1 MLPSTILISEAWGLC
16 SRQQAL
22 AKGLCR
28 DDRKTIPILVVPKG
42 IPLTSA
48 VLGIVPPQYSANCSL
63 ASIV

>member
-42 IPLTSA
+42 IPLTYAQA
-48 VLGIVPPQYSANCSL
+48 VTYRRAQGSKI
-63 ASIV
+63 